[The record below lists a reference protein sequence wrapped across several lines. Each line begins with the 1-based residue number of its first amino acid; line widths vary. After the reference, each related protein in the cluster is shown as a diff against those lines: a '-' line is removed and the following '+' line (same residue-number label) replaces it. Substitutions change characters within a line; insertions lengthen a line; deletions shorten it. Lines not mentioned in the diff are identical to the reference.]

1 MTTTSTLAALDPA
14 TAGDPTDAELTA
26 YNAKIIA
33 RFALIEA
40 KLNGYATPSC

>member
-14 TAGDPTDAELTA
+14 TTGDPTDAELTA

-40 KLNGYATPSC
+40 KLNSYATPSC